1 MTAAVLVVALIILAV
16 ELPAPGVS
24 SGMTLEEA
32 VSARRSVR
40 SYTDESV
47 TLEELASLLRAAQG
61 ITSTGPFPFRAVPS
75 AGATYP
81 LSILVAAGNVDSLPA
96 GIYRYIPG
104 EDCLEPIVSG
114 DSLARLQ
121 AAALDQPCV
130 GGAPLVLAIVAD
142 YSITTSVYG
151 DRGVRYVDMEAG
163 HASQNIYLQCVALG
177 LGTVAVGA
185 FHDEDVSTVLG
196 LLRGESPLYLMP
208 VGRPAEQ

>member
-1 MTAAVLVVALIILAV
+1 MILTV
-16 ELPAPGVS
+16 ELPVPGAS

-32 VSARRSVR
+32 VASRRSVR
-40 SYTDESV
+40 SFTTESV

-81 LSILVAAGNVDSLPA
+81 LSILVAAANVDSLPA
-96 GIYRYIPG
+96 GIYRYRP
-104 EDCLEPIVSG
+104 ETETLEPAVEGVS
-114 DSLARLQ
+114 LPLLQ

-130 GGAPLVLAIVAD
+130 GSAPLVLAIVAD

-163 HASQNIYLQCVALG
+163 HASQNIYLQCAALG

-185 FHDEDVSTVLG
+185 FRDNDVSDILG
-196 LLRGESPLYLMP
+196 LLQGESPLYLMP
-208 VGRPAEQ
+208 VGRPAEP